1 MALGSLEWPLSHPPD
16 HPLDPVE
23 APKFR
28 RSHLLQKKKAGLL
41 VKPPAEETP
50 PSSCLVDAEPDS
62 VDAEAPGIEPGVCS
76 IASAL

>member
-1 MALGSLEWPLSHPPD
+1 MALGSPVWPHHHPS
-16 HPLDPVE
+16 
-23 APKFR
+23 APPEVPGLR
-28 RSHLLQKKKAGLL
+28 RPHLLQKKKAGLL